1 MRKVSWLILIA
12 ALVAVVGCRRMP
24 LYDLPEKV
32 IELILELDLEL
43 DLEIRTDLNVD
54 QKIEQSIKMPE
65 RMRANFYGPEDDNLK
80 HTEYVGPT
88 GGIINPPSGQYNMV
102 VYTFGTEFVQIRG
115 ESDINTIEAF
125 TSDITATKAADLRGF
140 TREGSKEPEGP
151 IIYPPDHLLVAREL
165 VDIPE
170 VVYEE
175 GNIVVKATARTIVET
190 YSFEVPNVIGAVYIK
205 SCEAFVTNQSRSI
218 LFGHEGAD
226 GRGEPSK
233 EPATLSFPVG
243 VDVNKGCLYTTFNTF
258 GKLPGGSRS
267 YLYILIRD
275 MDGEE
280 YHIEVDITDQFDN
293 PDHQIVIEEE
303 IEILEPK
310 SYHSGVEPTVKP
322 WEEETHDVNIG

>member
-32 IELILELDLEL
+32 IRLVLELDLEIDL
-43 DLEIRTDLNVD
+43 DIRTDLNVD
-54 QKIEQSIKMPE
+54 QEIEKTIKMPE
-65 RMRANFYGPEDDNLK
+65 LMRANFYGLDDDHLK

-88 GGIINPPSGQYNMV
+88 GGVINPPSGQFNML

-115 ESDINTIEAF
+115 ENDVNTFEAF
-125 TSDITATKAADLRGF
+125 TSDITASKASDLRGF
-140 TREGSKEPEGP
+140 TREGGEEPEGP
-151 IIYPPDHLLVAREL
+151 IIYAPDHLLVAREL
-165 VDIPE
+165 VEIPE
-170 VVYEE
+170 QVFDEE
-175 GNIVVKATARTIVET
+175 NIVVKATARTVVET
-190 YSFEVPNVIGAVYIK
+190 YSFEVPNVVGAEYIK

-243 VDVNKGCLYTTFNTF
+243 VDYKRGCLYTTFNTF
-258 GKLPGGSRS
+258 GKLPGVSRS

-275 MDGEE
+275 TDGQEFHVVE
-280 YHIEVDITDQFDN
+280 DITDQFDN
-293 PDHQIVIEEE
+293 PDHQIVIKEK
-303 IEILEPK
+303 IVIPIPP
-310 SYHSGVEPTVKP
+310 SYKGGVEPSVVP
-322 WEEETHDVNIG
+322 WEEEIHNVNIG